1 MKKPR
6 KNQDKRIS
14 DLIVCFRDSFSNAFP
29 RRVWLIPLVLY
40 VCIATP
46 ILYFTGYTSEDIGWI
61 SYRYILSA
69 QAQTLGTI
77 LAVVSSFT
85 LVAAQLVTRY
95 GHLLLRR
102 ILAPWVFWY
111 VVPFLIGIVT
121 PLFLL
126 NSYFEL
132 WAARLT
138 LLLGGM
144 CIILLIP
151 FFIAVRRQL
160 SMASLIDDLRI
171 TICDSSSERDA
182 KHALKSLSTVLL
194 GALKLGDYETFN
206 LGMEC
211 IEQAS
216 QTELSGERV
225 LMIAVEIGLMVPRSS
240 DDQIVMVALSNM
252 INKVS
257 LHVYGGED
265 ADVRRKLIGNLADI
279 YGHLKS
285 EVISN
290 SIGEVKVIQKLGV
303 EETTHPNNGITRE
316 CQRLLYSVGRATMA
330 EFAVH
335 NELPIFAVSA
345 LGEIAQACIA
355 KPVSDGR
362 KDIVAVSIREIESL
376 GRLASNNKLTAL
388 VDIIVEQ
395 LHSIEEKLVVY
406 DGALSRAA
414 KGAGGSVQSDIGN

>member
-6 KNQDKRIS
+6 KNPDKHIS
-14 DLIVCFRDSFSNAFP
+14 GLIYLRDSFNDAFP

-46 ILYFTGYTSEDIGWI
+46 ILYLTGYTSEDIGWI

-77 LAVVSSFT
+77 LALVSSFT
-85 LVAAQLVTRY
+85 LVAGQLVTRY

-111 VVPFLIGIVT
+111 VVPFLIGIIA

-126 NSYFEL
+126 NTYFEL

-151 FFIAVRRQL
+151 FFIAVLRQL
-160 SMASLIDDLRI
+160 SMASLIDDLRTI
-171 TICDSSSERDA
+171 ICDSSSERDA
-182 KHALKSLSTVLL
+182 KHALKSLSAVLL
-194 GALKLGDYETFN
+194 GALKLRDYETFN
-206 LGMEC
+206 LGMDC

-225 LMIAVEIGLMVPRSS
+225 WMIAVELGLLVPRSS
-240 DDQIVMVALSNM
+240 DDQIAVVALSSM

-257 LHVYGGED
+257 LHVYEGED
-265 ADVRRKLIGNLADI
+265 ADVRRKLIGNLADT
-279 YGHLKS
+279 YGHLTS

-290 SIGEVKVIQKLGV
+290 SIGEIKVIQKLAV
-303 EETTHPNNGITRE
+303 EETTHPDNGITRE
-316 CQRLLYSVGRATMA
+316 CQRLLYKMGRVTVA
-330 EFAVH
+330 ELGRD
-335 NELPIFAVSA
+335 NELPILVISA
-345 LGEIAQACIA
+345 LGEIAQECIN

-362 KDIVAVSIREIESL
+362 KNMIAASIRRTEDL
-376 GRLASNNKLTAL
+376 GILANNNKLTE
-388 VDIIVEQ
+388 VVGIIVEQ
-395 LHSIEEKLVVY
+395 LQRIEERLAGY

-414 KGAGGSVQSDIGN
+414 KAARESIQSNIGN